1 MRSKRSREGEIVID
15 HRASPGLT
23 PAQVAGFAPAV
34 AKGEL
39 YESAVVVC
47 GHCDAAVILEPK
59 RTRDRGWCPKCDR
72 YTCDDCEALRAKTAS
87 VGQWNGGQTH
97 ISITSSEADRHRSC
111 SLGN

>member
-72 YTCDDCEALRAKTAS
+72 YTCDDCEAQRARDGECRS
-87 VGQWNGGQTH
+87 VERRADAYLNHIERGG
-97 ISITSSEADRHRSC
+97 SS
-111 SLGN
+111 SLLFTR